1 MERLQR
7 LLRLA
12 RLRGDRVAIAIL
24 ETRLYGVK
32 WTPKGIYETTLT
44 IGTETYRWRSTWTEA
59 ELREAWG
66 K

>member
-12 RLRGDRVAIAIL
+12 RLRGDKVAIAIL

-32 WTPKGIYETTLT
+32 WTE
-44 IGTETYRWRSTWTEA
+44 S
-59 ELREAWG
+59 ELRMMWG
-66 K
+66 DR

>member
-12 RLRGDRVAIAIL
+12 RLRGDRVAIAVI
-24 ETRLYGVK
+24 ETRMERYPSLLSGVK
-32 WTPKGIYETTLT
+32 
-44 IGTETYRWRSTWTEA
+44 WTEA

>member
-32 WTPKGIYETTLT
+32 WT
-44 IGTETYRWRSTWTEA
+44 EA

>member
-24 ETRLYGVK
+24 ETQLYDTLSYNIPAKSNGVK
-32 WTPKGIYETTLT
+32 
-44 IGTETYRWRSTWTEA
+44 WTEA
-59 ELREAWG
+59 ELRMMWG
-66 K
+66 DR